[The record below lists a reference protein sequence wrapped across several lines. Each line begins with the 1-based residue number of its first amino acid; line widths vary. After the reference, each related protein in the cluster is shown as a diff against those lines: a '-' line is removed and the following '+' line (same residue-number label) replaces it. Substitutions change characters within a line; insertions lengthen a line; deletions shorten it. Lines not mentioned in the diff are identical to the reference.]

1 MIEQPKKIY
10 IIGAGGHGKV
20 AIRAAQLGGTEVVAV
35 FDDALEKQGNTI
47 CDVLIVGNVLS
58 ILEASPLPTLIAIGS
73 NQSRMMFAEKLKLS
87 WATIVHPSA
96 YIDSSVKLGAG
107 VLVLAHAV
115 IQADALLEDHV
126 IVNNNATI
134 EHDCRA
140 AIASH
145 VSSNACLS
153 GGTSIGKAT
162 LVGAGA
168 IVLPGIQVGD
178 SSTIGGGAVVTK
190 NVGDYMTAV
199 GVPARV
205 IKPNDRDATA
215 QD

>member
-1 MIEQPKKIY
+1 MIEQPKRIY
-10 IIGAGGHGKV
+10 VIGAGGHGKV
-20 AIRAAQLGGTEVVAV
+20 AIRAAQLGGSEVVAV
-35 FDDALEKQGNTI
+35 FDDDDDKQGGNI
-47 CDVLIVGNVLS
+47 CGTPISGNVFS
-58 ILEASPLPTLIAIGS
+58 ILKAPPLPTLIAIGA
-73 NQSRMMFAEKLKLS
+73 NQSRKKIAKKLNLS

-96 YIDSSVKLGAG
+96 YIDSSVKLGRG

-115 IQADALLEDHV
+115 IQVDALLEDHV

-134 EHDCRA
+134 EHDCCA

-153 GGTSIGKAT
+153 GGASIGKAT

-168 IVLPGIQVGD
+168 TVLPGIQVGD

-205 IKPNDRDATA
+205 IKTNDRDAMA